1 MSSRRLW
8 FVSLSIAGHLG
19 LGFAIYASNT
29 WGLERL
35 GPGKGPAVS
44 LGVLGAQAPAGESP
58 SAKETVKSKPKRQ
71 KPPVMV
77 QLTVTKESPDV
88 GPSTGTGS
96 GSGAGSGTG
105 SGSGESPLTGNCTNP
120 PCDEHKDPPV
130 VEQPKVELPKVPK
143 RMAPLD
149 LAKGRISGR
158 EDIQP
163 PEHVK
168 RQMIDDDH
176 RKSTATFELCVDETG
191 TVSKVRML
199 VSTKYTDY
207 DNLLGGAIR
216 SWRYRPQVS
225 NGVAVSVCSTVTFI
239 YSIK

>member
-1 MSSRRLW
+1 M
-8 FVSLSIAGHLG
+8 
-19 LGFAIYASNT
+19 
-29 WGLERL
+29 
-35 GPGKGPAVS
+35 
-44 LGVLGAQAPAGESP
+44 LGAQAPAGESP

-105 SGSGESPLTGNCTNP
+105 SGSGESPLPGNCTNP
-120 PCDEHKDPPV
+120 QCDEQNPPV
-130 VEQPKVELPKVPK
+130 VEQPKVELPKVTRRLP
-143 RMAPLD
+143 PLD
-149 LAKGRISGR
+149 LAKARISGR
-158 EDIQP
+158 EDLQP

-168 RQMIDDDH
+168 RQMIEDER
-176 RKSTATFELCVDETG
+176 RKSTATFELCVDESG
-191 TVSKVRML
+191 AVSKVRML
-199 VSTKYTDY
+199 VSTKYADY

-216 SWRYRPQVS
+216 SWRYRPQVA